1 MRPLPSHSLPA
12 SYRGPPVSSSLLFKL
27 SRFPVCGFLISR
39 GLPILLWPGESVA
52 SPGLGLPA
60 PPTLC
65 PACPTCLGGLP
76 LTFPQLSPSLP
87 TVTDHC
93 SLASPCACARSRA
106 GSGRWRL
113 RETPSP
119 CPANS
124 AHPHCA
130 FPACLPPPHPLT
142 SLIPGLPEPSPLMS
156 SSPAPPGSGN
166 PPALHSAD
174 PSLQCQPPHCTPF
187 LPPPP
192 PPAGWLRVRAPHFSP
207 LRQVLP
213 GGPAALLHGRLWD
226 GRRHLSQGEGP
237 GQWPA
242 GLAAG
247 SGGGGLLADLFAIPV
262 ALSQFQTE
270 TQSRAAVPKP
280 QVLPGWQAP
289 GSSQSLTKT
298 PVLGTQK
305 EGGTVENLPLSSGGD
320 GGQELVTCRNTPPSP
335 PRSPSL
341 TL

>member
-1 MRPLPSHSLPA
+1 MSDRGGGVPLRKIEQLFSYMYSTAPTPQLGTGGTPLVRPLPSHSLPA

-192 PPAGWLRVRAPHFSP
+192 PPRRLASGTGSP
-207 LRQVLP
+207 FLASTPSTSRGTCSSSP
-213 GGPAALLHGRLWD
+213 WKALGRTP
-226 GRRHLSQGEGP
+226 S
-237 GQWPA
+237 
-242 GLAAG
+242 
-247 SGGGGLLADLFAIPV
+247 SI
-262 ALSQFQTE
+262 
-270 TQSRAAVPKP
+270 SR
-280 QVLPGWQAP
+280 
-289 GSSQSLTKT
+289 
-298 PVLGTQK
+298 
-305 EGGTVENLPLSSGGD
+305 
-320 GGQELVTCRNTPPSP
+320 
-335 PRSPSL
+335 
-341 TL
+341 